1 MSVDCLLVISCAG
14 LHALVFLW
22 IARVVRALR
31 ADIAVISLNSLTGL
45 EEVTEHLNENNN
57 VSEASS
63 WVGDPVSILGPP
75 L

>member
-14 LHALVFLW
+14 LHALVFFW
-22 IARVVRALR
+22 IARVVRALG